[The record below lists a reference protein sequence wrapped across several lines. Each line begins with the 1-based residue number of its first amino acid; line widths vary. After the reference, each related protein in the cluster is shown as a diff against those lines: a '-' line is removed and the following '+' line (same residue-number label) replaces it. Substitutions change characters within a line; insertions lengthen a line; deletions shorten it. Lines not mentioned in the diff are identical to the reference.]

1 MITTVIIFEI
11 WQKSKKKTK
20 ALFQELYKESDVQ
33 FKMKAWADFSSLVDP
48 LESFVQNV
56 KKLEWD
62 KLINYEAIRRDINV
76 IANLAKTQL
85 RIEQE
90 KVRLMKTFWKCF
102 NRFKP
107 IWDSQIIFSKSN
119 LWKTICPVSLISWER
134 SGDCW
139 DVRQCFVQQLF
150 GFSLTMQE

>member
-1 MITTVIIFEI
+1 LTKE
-11 WQKSKKKTK
+11 QKKTK

-56 KKLEWD
+56 KKLERD

-90 KVRLMKTFWKCF
+90 KVRLMKTF
-102 NRFKP
+102 
-107 IWDSQIIFSKSN
+107 
-119 LWKTICPVSLISWER
+119 
-134 SGDCW
+134 
-139 DVRQCFVQQLF
+139 
-150 GFSLTMQE
+150 